1 MLQGER
7 ITASLKLLQCMSTI
21 IQIVV
26 LHGECVRW
34 DIRRPK
40 KRKVESGS

>member
-7 ITASLKLLQCMSTI
+7 LTASLKLLQCMLTV
-21 IQIVV
+21 IQIVI
-26 LHGECVRW
+26 LHEECVRW
-34 DIRRPK
+34 DIRRPR